1 MIICFEGTPGSG
13 KTYDAVKKIIDN
25 LKCGRVVYT
34 NIDGLAESV
43 CKEHIKVLTNLDDYE
58 LSLKLIFLT
67 PVDVQNFWTIAKQ
80 GSLIVIDEVHKFFS
94 NRDWQSKANKE
105 FSNWAST
112 HRHYG
117 YDVVLIT
124 QNIDKIDSHTRT
136 LVEWTYRYKKI
147 NFFGS
152 AIKNKYICYA
162 YSGCDSDKN
171 YLSKSIKTY
180 NKRIFA
186 CYSSY
191 VTNDIKELGFMAHA
205 NILKH
210 PIFYAIPVV
219 LIVFLIFFFKSG
231 FSKGYIIPGSEKILS
246 KSSVVSLGSKD
257 AFAQVVNVDKGF
269 DVVDKKDKGIE
280 HYLSVVENKSKE
292 SQGMTVS
299 SDLTVEDKKIY
310 KILGYV
316 LVPKIDSEIPN
327 DVDSYNS
334 YFLYED
340 YKGIVKKIK
349 AFNLDSICKC
359 NSIASIVPGTYEF

>member
-13 KTYDAVKKIIDN
+13 KTYDSVKKIIDN
-25 LKCGRVVYT
+25 LKIGRTVYT
-34 NIDGLAESV
+34 NVDGLTESK
-43 CKEHIKVLTNLDDYE
+43 CKEHIKLLTKLDDYD
-58 LSLKLIFLT
+58 LSRKLIFLS
-67 PVDVQNFWTIAKQ
+67 PAEVQNFWVKAKH

-94 NRDWQSKANKE
+94 NREWQSKSNKE
-105 FSNWAST
+105 FGNWAST
-112 HRHYG
+112 HRHFG

-124 QNIDKIDSHTRT
+124 QNIEKIDSHVRT

-152 AIKNKYICYA
+152 AIKNRYVCYA

-171 YLSKSIKTY
+171 YLQKDIKSY

-191 VTNDIKELGFMAHA
+191 VSQDVKELGFMTHA
-205 NILKH
+205 NVLKH
-210 PIFYAIPVV
+210 PVFYAIPVM
-219 LIVFLIFFFKSG
+219 IVIFLVFFMKSG
-231 FSKGYIIPGSEKILS
+231 FSKGYIIPGSEKVMSMSS
-246 KSSVVSLGSKD
+246 KVPLGVDNVVAGGIKGQIVVEEKKSKD
-257 AFAQVVNVDKGF
+257 V
-269 DVVDKKDKGIE
+269 KD
-280 HYLSVVENKSKE
+280 YLSIVEAKSKGNTEGVVELNK
-292 SQGMTVS
+292 TV
-299 SDLTVEDKKIY
+299 Y

-316 LVPKIDSEIPN
+316 SVPKIDSEIPN
-327 DVDSYNS
+327 DVDSNNS